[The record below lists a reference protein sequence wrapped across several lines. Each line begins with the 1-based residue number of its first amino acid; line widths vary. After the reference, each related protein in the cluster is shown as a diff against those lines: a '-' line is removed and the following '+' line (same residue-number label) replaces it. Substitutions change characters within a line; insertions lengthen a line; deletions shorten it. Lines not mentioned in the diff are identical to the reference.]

1 MKITAIT
8 AGGKRLCPVKNAS
21 HHVNGDI
28 AHLAHIFNKLGVSVF
43 PAKRTQ
49 AASAVGAEILCF
61 ISAGS
66 AAGLPVIFAV
76 GDFIGNLKCRN
87 LLLLLFGYERVF
99 CTECLFI
106 EWWIYG
112 IRNHTGEHIFI
123 HPAVT
128 GFIGGKPYYAACK
141 ADSQRVFQ
149 QRPDVVTFGSYPDI
163 MLIEL
168 IFDSAHFILWKFFWK
183 KFQNS
188 AVCYSPYQFFANCI
202 FHP

>member
-76 GDFIGNLKCRN
+76 GDFIGNLN
-87 LLLLLFGYERVF
+87 ATFFF
-99 CTECLFI
+99 CFSDTNGSFA
-106 EWWIYG
+106 
-112 IRNHTGEHIFI
+112 
-123 HPAVT
+123 P
-128 GFIGGKPYYAACK
+128 K
-141 ADSQRVFQ
+141 AF
-149 QRPDVVTFGSYPDI
+149 
-163 MLIEL
+163 L
-168 IFDSAHFILWKFFWK
+168 
-183 KFQNS
+183 
-188 AVCYSPYQFFANCI
+188 
-202 FHP
+202 